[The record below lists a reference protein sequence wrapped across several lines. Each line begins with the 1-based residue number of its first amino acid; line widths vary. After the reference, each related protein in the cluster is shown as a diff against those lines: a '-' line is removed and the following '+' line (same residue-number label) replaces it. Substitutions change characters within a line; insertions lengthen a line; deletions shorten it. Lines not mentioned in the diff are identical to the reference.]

1 MRKKADEKRAV
12 AATEKHHGS
21 MAAVAVRRFSR
32 RRWSVLDAIGR
43 RCFRCDIDDG
53 LAQSLVAFMAS
64 LGVVVSVSDG
74 ATRLRP
80 ESTASRRT
88 VFSSTA
94 PNRRATRRRG
104 QRQQIVRTQQLRS
117 VFGCRNR
124 PSHRHTDTHTHTQ
137 SARAH
142 TQTGTH
148 KTQNAGKMPSA
159 SYRRHRVAA
168 TTYPLVGD
176 ERMRRFLSSL
186 FINFDGTA
194 VVVTAAMAVPGLV
207 TTPTH
212 SRFSFARRSAL

>member
-124 PSHRHTDTHTHTQ
+124 PSHRHTDTHTHTHR
-137 SARAH
+137 ARARTH
-142 TQTGTH
+142 RQARTKH
-148 KTQNAGKMPSA
+148 KTQGKC
-159 SYRRHRVAA
+159 RRLHTDVI
-168 TTYPLVGD
+168 GWQ
-176 ERMRRFLSSL
+176 RRL
-186 FINFDGTA
+186 T
-194 VVVTAAMAVPGLV
+194 
-207 TTPTH
+207 
-212 SRFSFARRSAL
+212 RW

>member
-1 MRKKADEKRAV
+1 MRHRRRIGTIV
-12 AATEKHHGS
+12 GRIHG
-21 MAAVAVRRFSR
+21 VSR
-32 RRWSVLDAIGR
+32 RRRVRLGR
-43 RCFRCDIDDG
+43 RN
-53 LAQSLVAFMAS
+53 
-64 LGVVVSVSDG
+64 
-74 ATRLRP
+74 T
-80 ESTASRRT
+80 
-88 VFSSTA
+88 SSTRVDRVA
-94 PNRRATRRRG
+94 ADGVFFHGAKSTGHAAQRSTSTDCADAT
-104 QRQQIVRTQQLRS
+104 IAVRVWLPKPT
-117 VFGCRNR
+117 FT
-124 PSHRHTDTHTHTQ
+124 PTHRHTHTHTQ